1 MKNLFLIPLIVFF
14 GILESAS
21 TGASQPLCTKKFLTT
36 KQLVGIVKPSIA
48 IVLADG
54 QGSAFVVGHS
64 KNNTYLITNRHVVA
78 DSKYVEVKWE
88 DGSYDQALVVASAKN
103 SESYKKNIF
112 LNDLVLLSINKVKGK
127 ILPIKKRLEETGEN
141 VIAIGTPEGLEF
153 TVTRGIVSAVREKG
167 KLIQTDAAINPG
179 NSGGP
184 LMNSYGCVI
193 GVNTFIYKENQ
204 GLNFAISSKRLLS
217 FLENSGYSNSQNNKD
232 IYFKKNNINKLKN
245 QDSIFK
251 ERNYKDNNNRSLF
264 GINFYSRAIDYFPKY
279 LINSAEQDIETL
291 SKRGYKSFYIDKVPV
306 KNSQLKD
313 YWITIASNN
322 VIHKI
327 MGNTE
332 VADEKYCLRQIKK
345 WAGMLEERFQKDS
358 EFEKFEAGTINIS
371 SYNIYLDNSD
381 FLSARCNSYEDGAVL
396 LWVYWES
403 EEYSSAINE
412 YYDQIDDF

>member
-1 MKNLFLIPLIVFF
+1 M
-14 GILESAS
+14 
-21 TGASQPLCTKKFLTT
+21 
-36 KQLVGIVKPSIA
+36 
-48 IVLADG
+48 
-54 QGSAFVVGHS
+54 
-64 KNNTYLITNRHVVA
+64 
-78 DSKYVEVKWE
+78 
-88 DGSYDQALVVASAKN
+88 
-103 SESYKKNIF
+103 
-112 LNDLVLLSINKVKGK
+112 
-127 ILPIKKRLEETGEN
+127 
-141 VIAIGTPEGLEF
+141 
-153 TVTRGIVSAVREKG
+153 
-167 KLIQTDAAINPG
+167 
-179 NSGGP
+179 
-184 LMNSYGCVI
+184 
-193 GVNTFIYKENQ
+193 
-204 GLNFAISSKRLLS
+204 
-217 FLENSGYSNSQNNKD
+217 
-232 IYFKKNNINKLKN
+232 
-245 QDSIFK
+245 
-251 ERNYKDNNNRSLF
+251 
-264 GINFYSRAIDYFPKY
+264 
-279 LINSAEQDIETL
+279 INSAEQDIETL
-291 SKRGYKSFYIDKVPV
+291 NKRGYKSFYIDKVPV